1 MIRRTPRSTLFPYTT
16 LFRSNAS
23 LNFSDAHVA
32 TVGKTISA
40 TGVSTVFSGAGVG
53 AADGTAGNAGA
64 GAASDYSIT
73 GNPIASLAGTIT
85 ATAGTGVPAIPPVGE
100 GNDGVPVG
108 IGEETVQLPSPVHV
122 ALRRLLCQ

>member
-53 AADGTAGNAGA
+53 AADGTAGNAVA

-73 GNPIASLAGTIT
+73 VNPIASVARAIT
-85 ATAGTGVPAIPPVGE
+85 ATAVKGLARITPGGQ
-100 GNDGVPVG
+100 GD
-108 IGEETVQLPSPVHV
+108 
-122 ALRRLLCQ
+122 